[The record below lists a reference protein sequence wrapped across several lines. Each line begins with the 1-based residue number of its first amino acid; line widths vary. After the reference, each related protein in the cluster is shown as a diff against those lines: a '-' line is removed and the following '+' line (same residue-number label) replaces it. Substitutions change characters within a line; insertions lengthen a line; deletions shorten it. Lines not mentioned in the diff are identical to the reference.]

1 VPGLPAWTSS
11 RLTPGRPE
19 DHPDLV
25 ASVETSLVAP
35 RPTTSDARAQKVPA
49 TVAVAL
55 DQQTTTP
62 TQAPQDTTAAAAA
75 PAPTRLPR
83 RALGLLGAT
92 AAVVLLAVG
101 GYTAVTTLGT
111 DPAPTASATATA
123 SWNGMALPAGP
134 DGPTD
139 PAGDVASGFARTELG
154 AAMAAAHLS
163 VRIDPYAGPA
173 SFEPTISNQTYG
185 GDPGA
190 LLAATRDRYTAL
202 GGDGGPIPT
211 TTGQITG
218 WRIDGWTPD
227 APTTVHLR
235 VAGPSGTATDYGIA
249 VVWVDG
255 DYALVDPTRA
265 DTFTTRPA
273 DDPTSYRSF

>member
-1 VPGLPAWTSS
+1 M
-11 RLTPGRPE
+11 
-19 DHPDLV
+19 
-25 ASVETSLVAP
+25 
-35 RPTTSDARAQKVPA
+35 
-49 TVAVAL
+49 
-55 DQQTTTP
+55 
-62 TQAPQDTTAAAAA
+62 
-75 PAPTRLPR
+75 
-83 RALGLLGAT
+83 
-92 AAVVLLAVG
+92 VLLAVG
-101 GYTAVTTLGT
+101 GYAAVSTLGA
-111 DPAPTASATATA
+111 DPAPTASATAT
-123 SWNGMALPAGP
+123 STVRGMGWPCRPAPTGP
-134 DGPTD
+134 PTRR
-139 PAGDVASGFARTELG
+139 GDVATGFARTELG

-173 SFEPTISNQTYG
+173 SFEPTITTQTHG

-235 VAGPSGTATDYGIA
+235 VAGPAGAATDYGIA

>member
-1 VPGLPAWTSS
+1 MAL
-11 RLTPGRPE
+11 LT
-19 DHPDLV
+19 
-25 ASVETSLVAP
+25 
-35 RPTTSDARAQKVPA
+35 
-49 TVAVAL
+49 
-55 DQQTTTP
+55 
-62 TQAPQDTTAAAAA
+62 
-75 PAPTRLPR
+75 
-83 RALGLLGAT
+83 
-92 AAVVLLAVG
+92 VG
-101 GYTAVTTLGT
+101 GYAAVSTLGA
-111 DPAPTASATATA
+111 DPAPTAAATATA
-123 SWNGMALPAGP
+123 AWNGMALPAGP

-139 PAGDVASGFARTELG
+139 PGGDVATGFARTELG

-173 SFEPTISNQTYG
+173 SFEPTITTQTHG

-227 APTTVHLR
+227 TPTTVHLR
-235 VAGPSGTATDYGIA
+235 VAGPAGAATDYGIA

>member
-1 VPGLPAWTSS
+1 MAL
-11 RLTPGRPE
+11 LT
-19 DHPDLV
+19 
-25 ASVETSLVAP
+25 
-35 RPTTSDARAQKVPA
+35 
-49 TVAVAL
+49 
-55 DQQTTTP
+55 
-62 TQAPQDTTAAAAA
+62 
-75 PAPTRLPR
+75 
-83 RALGLLGAT
+83 
-92 AAVVLLAVG
+92 VG
-101 GYTAVTTLGT
+101 GYAAVSTLAADT
-111 DPAPTASATATA
+111 DPAPTAAAASTSTV

-139 PAGDVASGFARTELG
+139 PGGDVATGFARTELG

-173 SFEPTISNQTYG
+173 SFEPTITTQTHG

-190 LLAATRDRYTAL
+190 LLAATHDRYTAL

-227 APTTVHLR
+227 TPTTVHLR
-235 VAGPSGTATDYGIA
+235 VTGPAGAATDYGIA